1 MTRRPHHDRL
11 IERQER
17 IERALSEAKQPEA
30 AKLEGI
36 GGGRG

>member
-1 MTRRPHHDRL
+1 MNRRAHHDRL

-30 AKLEGI
+30 TKLEGV
-36 GGGRG
+36 GGTR